1 MTPPG
6 LRLCGNVQAI
16 KFVKSAGR
24 PCRGGCVED
33 IDQRLARPPR
43 RSVLPLWMPW
53 MLFYKRGTEQTQCTH
68 PVIVIYTAFLA
79 AYNSTGI
86 IIMKY
91 SIPSASV
98 LLLAMLGLGA
108 CTGPMGPQ
116 GNTGNTGYTG
126 PQGATGN
133 QGNTGYTGE
142 TGATGSP
149 GETGYTGA
157 KGATGSQGNTGYT
170 GARGAT
176 GNQGN
181 TGYTGAKGAT
191 GNQGNTGYTG
201 ETGATGNQGN
211 TGATGAKGKTGS
223 GSTIVVMPPE

>member
-1 MTPPG
+1 
-6 LRLCGNVQAI
+6 
-16 KFVKSAGR
+16 
-24 PCRGGCVED
+24 
-33 IDQRLARPPR
+33 
-43 RSVLPLWMPW
+43 

-79 AYNSTGI
+79 AYHSIG

-91 SIPSASV
+91 SMPSASV

-126 PQGATGN
+126 PQ
-133 QGNTGYTGE
+133 
-142 TGATGSP
+142 
-149 GETGYTGA
+149 
-157 KGATGSQGNTGYT
+157 
-170 GARGAT
+170 GAT

>member
-24 PCRGGCVED
+24 PCRDGCVED

-43 RSVLPLWMPW
+43 RSVSPLWMPW

-68 PVIVIYTAFLA
+68 PVIVIHKAFLA
-79 AYNSTGI
+79 AYNSTGT
-86 IIMKY
+86 IMKY

-126 PQGATGN
+126 PQGATGT

-157 KGATGSQGNTGYT
+157 
-170 GARGAT
+170 RGAT

-181 TGYTGAKGAT
+181 TGYTGARGAT

-211 TGATGAKGKTGS
+211 TGATGAKGRTGS